1 MANGI
6 DSQYT
11 GIGRVPIVQEDTTSI
26 WDAIVPLAQMAKA
39 DTARQEKLKLDY
51 AALQQ
56 KRDADDDLNQYRQDS
71 LDQQSTYQK
80 GQLDIAQERNQIAKM
95 EFEKRKADENE
106 REQVT
111 AIQQIAD
118 DYKEQ
123 VKQYRAL
130 AESTGKNSYNMLAD
144 NIESRGIEKEGIEP
158 IKSNLMQENNPFKIR
173 EYLRLHTEELDSHF
187 PGASAMLSRKAKEL
201 EAEYNVT
208 SKEVTDSEIF
218 KTAVEQIN
226 QEQKDPA
233 GGFKDGYNMGSYERA
248 ISQARMATVSSIQS
262 PAVPEGVAPF
272 SEEDIS
278 MIWDNPQARDTW
290 LTNPLDDINEIKKKF
305 GMLKEEEGE
314 EDDDKGDEEVLI
326 PTAEEIEKQETEARA
341 ESYKNIDQLK
351 DEIDNLISK
360 KNILS
365 RLQGIGRLN
374 ENQAKELIKIEN
386 LLNKAQANLG
396 AQKKISQAGMK
407 RREAATGRYYR

>member
-6 DSQYT
+6 DSRYT
-11 GIGRVPIVQEDTTSI
+11 GIGTVPFVQEAPKTSFTDFLQFVTDYRDKQ
-26 WDAIVPLAQMAKA
+26 DAK
-39 DTARQEKLKLDY
+39 KL
-51 AALQQ
+51 Q
-56 KRDADDDLNQYRQDS
+56 RDR
-71 LDQQSTYQK
+71 LDQQSAYQK

-106 REQVT
+106 REQVA
-111 AIQQIAD
+111 AIQQITD

-226 QEQKDPA
+226 REQKDPA

-278 MIWDNPQARDTW
+278 MIWDNPQARDAW

-305 GMLKEEEGE
+305 GMLKEEED
-314 EDDDKGDEEVLI
+314 EDDDEKPPVKDPTISELESKISAYEEAGMTGLKGYAEV
-326 PTAEEIEKQETEARA
+326 K
-341 ESYKNIDQLK
+341 
-351 DEIDNLISK
+351 
-360 KNILS
+360 
-365 RLQGIGRLN
+365 
-374 ENQAKELIKIEN
+374 KELKLKESELNRKTIDDRIKDLAMRTGESEDSIRKN
-386 LLNKAQANLG
+386 MLRRTRGKLYQISPSAAFFTDLML
-396 AQKKISQAGMK
+396 KK
-407 RREAATGRYYR
+407 